1 MRRVTVVLMVFQEN
15 GANVAKR
22 AQQDP
27 PGRLVHR
34 ECLGHAVNLE
44 SRENTENMESVASRV
59 PKAFQANRFV
69 YKVLN

>member
-1 MRRVTVVLMVFQEN
+1 MRRVTVVLMVFREN

-27 PGRLVHR
+27 PGRLVHQ

-44 SRENTENMESVASRV
+44 SRENKDNMESVASKV
-59 PKAFQANRFV
+59 PKAFQVNRFV
-69 YKVLN
+69 